1 MKGGTKT
8 QKVILATVITV
19 ILSLN
24 QCAPRYQQR
33 LKKDL
38 KETSQ
43 IKEIDKKSPYLKI
56 HMLNGQLYIL
66 SGWRV
71 EEGNESVTGSGQL
84 LDFNRKPVDRG
95 SFTIPLS
102 QVALFETNVLESSKA
117 VLAMTMLT
125 VPSFLLTAYCIAN
138 PKACF
143 GSCPTFYAWDGE
155 KMIVQAEGFS
165 SSVCPALEATDID
178 ALYRAKPRNQDFE
191 VRVTNEAF
199 ETHVIRFANILAVPR
214 DQKSRVF
221 TSLEG
226 TFWQARTVYEP
237 KKCTAQE
244 GDCLDAVQYY
254 DALERFSRADAHDLA
269 QSETIDIEFDGIS
282 KGQFGFFVGYRQ
294 TLLTTFLFY
303 QGLAYM
309 GDSAGHLLAEL
320 ERGDNQT
327 FEYANSIGD
336 VLGGIKVFVEDG
348 DNNWILAGEIRETG
362 PIATDIRMVLLPE
375 INNPPNK
382 IRLQMTQGLWRIDY
396 IGLAELISQVEPI
409 RIEPSAVFRE
419 GRNDETAKKDLLSPC
434 DALVTMPGDE
444 LTLIYSL
451 PDSSEFYE
459 LFLESRGYYIE
470 WMRPSWFKEKNL
482 FKTLMMFKEP
492 EKYLKVMAPEFKRIE
507 SQMEDVFWR
516 SKYVRREQ

>member
-1 MKGGTKT
+1 MKRGTITK
-8 QKVILATVITV
+8 KIILVTVITA
-19 ILSLN
+19 ILNLN
-24 QCAPRYQQR
+24 QCVPRYQQR

-43 IKEIDKKSPYLKI
+43 IKEVDKKSPYLKI

-71 EEGNESVTGSGQL
+71 EAGNESVTGSGQL
-84 LDFNRKPVDRG
+84 LDFNRKLVERG
-95 SFTIPLS
+95 PFTIPLS
-102 QVALFETNVLESSKA
+102 EVALFETNVLESSKA

-178 ALYRAKPRNQDFE
+178 ALYRTKPRNQDLKI
-191 VRVTNEAF
+191 RVTNEAF

-214 DQKSRVF
+214 EQKSRVF

-226 TFWQARTVYEP
+226 TFWQTGTVYEP
-237 KKCTAQE
+237 KKCTARE
-244 GDCLDAVQYY
+244 GDCLDAVQHY
-254 DALERFSRADAHDLA
+254 DGLERFSRADAHDLA
-269 QSETIDIEFDGIS
+269 QPEIIDIEFEGIS
-282 KGQFGFFVGYRQ
+282 KGKFGFFVGYRQ

-320 ERGDNQT
+320 GRGDNQT
-327 FEYANSIGD
+327 FKYANSIGD
-336 VLGGIKVFVEDG
+336 VLGGIKVFIDDG

-396 IGLAELISQVEPI
+396 LGLAELISQV
-409 RIEPSAVFRE
+409 
-419 GRNDETAKKDLLSPC
+419 NDETAKKDLLSPR
-434 DALVTMPGDE
+434 DVLVTMPGDE

-470 WMRPSWFKEKNL
+470 WMRPSWLKEKNL
-482 FKTLMMFKEP
+482 LKTLMMFKEP

-507 SQMEDVFWR
+507 SQMEDIFWR